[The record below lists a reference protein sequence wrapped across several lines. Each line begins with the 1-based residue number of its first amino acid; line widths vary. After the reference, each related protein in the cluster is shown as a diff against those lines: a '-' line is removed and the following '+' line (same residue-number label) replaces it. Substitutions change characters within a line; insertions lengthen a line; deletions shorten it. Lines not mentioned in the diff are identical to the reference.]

1 MLKSVN
7 CFGYLDSFDKGFN
20 YTKIKIIEDEIDN
33 ENYLIINI
41 YDDPEIINYIMISLD
56 NLIEFEIKTYFKNI
70 EIYIHYYLDSMD

>member
-7 CFGYLDSFDKGFN
+7 CFGYLDSFDKGFD

-41 YDDPEIINYIMISLD
+41 YDDPSII
-56 NLIEFEIKTYFKNI
+56 LII
-70 EIYIHYYLDSMD
+70 L